1 MKHDGKV
8 SGEVME
14 RLNKQRRQIS
24 SKVGHKK
31 IKYIS
36 TKDCLSEPELIKA
49 YCALHSQAACIGGYA
64 HMGCRPEKSRLEQF
78 IKYDCT
84 KGCYVKADG
93 TTVPSDET
101 YCGRK
106 IPSRTWNGKMYKE
119 NQIWNLARLGMP
131 DLKDHDMIIEAKGGL
146 PTLSKV
152 HTALGQLLMYRA
164 HDPNLKLG
172 FLFPK
177 IWLQAECIQI
187 ALSVVQGNG
196 ITLIPL

>member
-14 RLNKQRRQIS
+14 RLDKQRRQIS
-24 SKVGHKK
+24 SKVGHEK

-36 TKDCLSEPELIKA
+36 REDCPSEPELIKV
-49 YCALHSQAACIGGYA
+49 YCETHPKAVCIGGYA

-78 IKYDCT
+78 IKYDLSG
-84 KGCYVKADG
+84 GCYVRSDG
-93 TTVPSDET
+93 ITVPSDET
-101 YCGRK
+101 YCRRK
-106 IPSRTWNGKMYKE
+106 VPSRIWNGKMHHE
-119 NQIWNLARLGMP
+119 NQIWNRARLGMP
-131 DLKDHDMIIEAKGGL
+131 DLRDEDIIIEAKGGL

-152 HTALGQLLMYRA
+152 HTALGQLLLYHA

-172 FLFPK
+172 FLFPE
-177 IWLQAECIQI
+177 IWLRAESIEK